1 LPDVTFH
8 VCGAG
13 PYETQTRRQAGQLP
27 NLTYHGYVSDDEL
40 AQFRRESTAAV
51 VPSIWMENS
60 PITIYESFAVGLPVI
75 GSDIG
80 GLPELVA
87 DGKRG
92 YLFEPQDT
100 GGLVTAI
107 EQVKNDDRTL
117 RENALQWAKQR
128 TVERHVDRLRA
139 DLYIR

>member
-1 LPDVTFH
+1 
-8 VCGAG
+8 
-13 PYETQTRRQAGQLP
+13 
-27 NLTYHGYVSDDEL
+27 
-40 AQFRRESTAAV
+40 
-51 VPSIWMENS
+51 MENS
-60 PITIYESFAVGLPVI
+60 PLTIYESFAVGLPVI

-80 GLPELVA
+80 GIPELVA

-100 GGLVTAI
+100 EGLVTAI
-107 EQVKNDDRTL
+107 EQVKDDDRTL

-139 DLYIR
+139 DLYIRGTPKSDYRS